1 MKTHPIIGLE
11 AIHRRY
17 FVSEEGEEL
26 LSLSTLK
33 KLSKEMQ
40 DAGAVMRFEIMNKGR
55 KKVRIVAL
63 EPMFTLWLV
72 RKFNDEVKK
81 DEICFLVKD
90 TL

>member
-1 MKTHPIIGLE
+1 MTHPIIGLE

-40 DAGAVMRFEIMNKGR
+40 EAGAVMRFEIMRKGQ
-55 KKVRIVAL
+55 KKIRIVAL

-72 RKFNDEVKK
+72 RKFNNPVER
-81 DEICFLVKD
+81 DEICLLVKD
-90 TL
+90 TR